1 MSAQQDDVP
10 LALRDQ
16 FPPEETAVLSG
27 QQAIEQLGPA
37 ILPSQPRSNSEE
49 VDNGSEAMIASPSRP
64 WSNLQPSGGRLD
76 MASLGGSLHQG
87 GRPSSACS
95 QTSLDTAASGA
106 VSASSASGR
115 VGHTS
120 HTALYPPCTAA
131 PPSEYAPCGDESR
144 DRGSTLPRGKI
155 CKPPRGTSACTTLL
169 HLMILQPGCGLQA
182 RALSR
187 RIRVPDLVIGSDFS
201 PSTLALAEAHV
212 GNVPSPHPELGVHQH
227 LFGWMVSAQAMKLSQ
242 EAPLRSMGDVFSE
255 AAATVTE
262 VILGRQPPFVPGAD
276 GLIRFK
282 WSSIVYEPNAGGEQ
296 AKRPH
301 PASNPTTPSRP
312 ARGGSAPAARG
323 ASPPWGCQSFADIA
337 SAAMH
342 GWELM
347 G

>member
-37 ILPSQPRSNSEE
+37 ILPSQPSSNSEE

-201 PSTLALAEAHV
+201 PSTLALVE
-212 GNVPSPHPELGVHQH
+212 GKSGVPRTCDWSG
-227 LFGWMVSAQAMKLSQ
+227 VSANLRIFRNILCRKKLCHRPRFLHFGAREGTRFLNTASTRDKR
-242 EAPLRSMGDVFSE
+242 AR
-255 AAATVTE
+255 
-262 VILGRQPPFVPGAD
+262 RFVP
-276 GLIRFK
+276 
-282 WSSIVYEPNAGGEQ
+282 P
-296 AKRPH
+296 
-301 PASNPTTPSRP
+301 
-312 ARGGSAPAARG
+312 
-323 ASPPWGCQSFADIA
+323 
-337 SAAMH
+337 
-342 GWELM
+342 
-347 G
+347 